1 MINFTV
7 GPVMSCKEV
16 LEVAGKSSPYFRTKE
31 FSDMMFQNE
40 DIMLNFLHAPERS
53 HCVFLTSSGTG
64 AMESCVMNV
73 LNSDDK
79 VIVINGGTFGQRFV
93 DLCKL
98 HKLKYTEIK
107 CEFGEQLQEEQLY
120 QLNGKGYT
128 ALLVN
133 MHETSSGVLYDM
145 KLLSEFCKR
154 NHICF
159 IVDAISAFIADE
171 MDMEKLGVDVVI
183 TGSQKALAVQPGI
196 SIIALSEKAIQRVKN
211 NTEKCLYLSLKE
223 AIKNMERGQT
233 PFTPAVTILLQINMR
248 LITISQNGGIEAE
261 RQKISDLALYFR
273 KQINEF
279 PFEFVVK
286 EKKDR
291 SNAVTGIRTINH
303 NATIIFEEL
312 KNNYGI
318 WICPNGGI
326 YKEDIFRVGHIGNL
340 ERADY
345 DNLLNALSDLV
356 RRNVI

>member
-7 GPVMSCKEV
+7 GPVESCKKI

-31 FSDMMFQNE
+31 FSDIMFQNE
-40 DIMLNFLHAPERS
+40 DIMLDFLHASEKSR
-53 HCVFLTSSGTG
+53 CIFLTSSGTG

-93 DLCKL
+93 ELCKL

-145 KLLSEFCKR
+145 NLLSKFCKR

-171 MDMEKLGVDVVI
+171 IDMEKLGVDVVI

-196 SIIALSEKAIQRVKN
+196 SIIALSEKAIRRVKN

-233 PFTPAVTILLQINMR
+233 PFTPAVTILLQINAR
-248 LITISQNGGIEAE
+248 LIAISQNGGIEAE
-261 RQKISDLALYFR
+261 RKKISDLASYFR

-279 PFEFVVK
+279 PFELVVK
-286 EKKDR
+286 EEKDR

-326 YKEDIFRVGHIGNL
+326 YKDSIFRVGHIGNL
-340 ERADY
+340 TRQNY
-345 DNLLNALSDLV
+345 DELLNAFNDLN
-356 RRNVI
+356 RRNLI